1 MMKIS
6 TMGHACMV
14 LAGEEERPIL
24 ATDPWLLG
32 SCYWRSW
39 WMVNPPAEEQVRRV
53 EAAPFIYITHEHPDH
68 LHPPSL
74 RRLKPGARTILL
86 PAFLRMKMDAYLREQ
101 GFDVRILPP
110 RQWVPLEDGV
120 SVMSLPQ
127 WSNDSVLLVDTP
139 SAFIVNLNDAKPLG
153 GLLDDIARLR
163 TEIGKPCIV
172 LRSHSPAGPFFN
184 YFEEN
189 ERIPCRE
196 PEDYVRMTQ
205 GVCAHLRAD
214 LFLPFASQV
223 VYRRS
228 DSEWANGYRVGF
240 DLLQAGW
247 GIATRLC
254 PPFSTVDL
262 ETLSLSA
269 EPPAEWRGA
278 FHDGQRAIVARE
290 EARNGEA
297 ALTDEDIAAL
307 KAVLARQ
314 RWLLAAVLPGGV
326 AIESGGRR
334 LLYAPWS
341 GRLRETD
348 KGGDCVIQVPAAALK
363 DSLAS
368 GNFGDLCIG
377 MFVPA
382 TLRDRAL
389 AGRVNL
395 FWMLMVLAD
404 YGYADG
410 ILSRLRWLVWVWRV
424 ERRRP
429 IARPG

>member
-1 MMKIS
+1 MKLG

-14 LAGEEERPIL
+14 LAGEGERPIL

-39 WMVNPPAEEQVRRV
+39 WMVNPPGEEQIRRI

-68 LHPPSL
+68 LHLPSL
-74 RRLKPGARTILL
+74 KTLKPGERTILL
-86 PAFLRMKMDAYLREQ
+86 PAFLRMTMETYLRDQ
-101 GFDVRILPP
+101 GFEVRIMPP
-110 RQWVPLEDGV
+110 RQWVPLEEGV
-120 SVMSLPQ
+120 SAMSLPQ

-163 TEIGKPCIV
+163 TEIGKPCLV
-172 LRSHSPAGPFFN
+172 LRSYSPAGPFFN
-184 YFEEN
+184 YFEKG
-189 ERIPCRE
+189 RRVPSRDR
-196 PEDYVRMTQ
+196 EDYVRMTQ
-205 GVCAHLRAD
+205 GVCAHLKAD

-228 DSEWANGYRVGF
+228 DSEWANDYRVGF
-240 DLLQAGW
+240 DLMRAGW
-247 GIATRLC
+247 TIPTRLC

-262 ETLSLSA
+262 DTLSVTA
-269 EPPAEWRGA
+269 EPPEEWRGA
-278 FHDGQRAIVARE
+278 LRDRQRGLIAKE
-290 EARNGEA
+290 EARSSGA
-297 ALTDEDIAAL
+297 VLGVGDIAAL
-307 KAVLARQ
+307 KATFARQ
-314 RWLLAAVLPGGV
+314 RWLLAAVLPRGIAV
-326 AIESGGRR
+326 ESGGRR
-334 LLYAPWS
+334 FLYAPWS

-348 KGGDCVIQVPAAALK
+348 KGGDCAIRIPAAALK

-377 MFVPA
+377 MFVP
-382 TLRDRAL
+382 TELRERSL
-389 AGRVNL
+389 AERVNL
-395 FWMLMVLAD
+395 FWMLMILAD

-410 ILSRLRWLVWVWRV
+410 ILTRLRWLLWAWRV

-429 IARPG
+429 IAQPG

>member
-1 MMKIS
+1 
-6 TMGHACMV
+6 
-14 LAGEEERPIL
+14 
-24 ATDPWLLG
+24 
-32 SCYWRSW
+32 
-39 WMVNPPAEEQVRRV
+39 
-53 EAAPFIYITHEHPDH
+53 
-68 LHPPSL
+68 
-74 RRLKPGARTILL
+74 
-86 PAFLRMKMDAYLREQ
+86 
-101 GFDVRILPP
+101 
-110 RQWVPLEDGV
+110 
-120 SVMSLPQ
+120 MSLPQ

-278 FHDGQRAIVARE
+278 FHDGQRALVARE

-314 RWLLAAVLPGGV
+314 RWLLAAVLRGLRHPG
-326 AIESGGRR
+326 S
-334 LLYAPWS
+334 
-341 GRLRETD
+341 
-348 KGGDCVIQVPAAALK
+348 
-363 DSLAS
+363 
-368 GNFGDLCIG
+368 
-377 MFVPA
+377 
-382 TLRDRAL
+382 
-389 AGRVNL
+389 
-395 FWMLMVLAD
+395 
-404 YGYADG
+404 
-410 ILSRLRWLVWVWRV
+410 
-424 ERRRP
+424 RRRP
-429 IARPG
+429 ERQSGLRELRRSVHRHVRPGNPARPGAGWTGQPVLDADGPCGLWLCGRHPLPAAVARLGLARGAPPPHRPAGLSRPFGFTNSAGFCGKLSGDCLLCDYQATPISEQDRCLEEGRIIRIRRYLVVRRMSAA